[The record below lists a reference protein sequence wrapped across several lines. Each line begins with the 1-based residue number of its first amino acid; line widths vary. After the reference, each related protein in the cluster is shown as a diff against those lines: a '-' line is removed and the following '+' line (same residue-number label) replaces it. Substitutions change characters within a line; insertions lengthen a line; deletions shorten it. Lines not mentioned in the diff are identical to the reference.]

1 MDLPPTLT
9 VNQVAELLQVE
20 PGTVRRNIEWGQIPA
35 KKIGRI
41 WRIPRAFV
49 LEYLQPE
56 GSTHAAA
63 QVNQHTHAA
72 QANGHAGER

>member
-1 MDLPPTLT
+1 MELPPTLT
-9 VNQVAELLQVE
+9 VNQVAELLQVY

-49 LEYLQPE
+49 LEYLQTE
-56 GSTHAAA
+56 GDVHAAA
-63 QVNQHTHAA
+63 QASEHTHAA
-72 QANGHAGER
+72 RHAGER